1 MDKQRAKKIYKRL
14 QQFCPD
20 AQCSLRFD
28 NPLQLLIATILSAQ
42 CTDVRVNMVTPLLF
56 AKYKTVADFAQVRRE
71 ELEQVIQST
80 GFYRNKAKN
89 IQECC
94 QQLIERHAGEVPG
107 DLDSLVALPGVGRK
121 TANVVLG
128 NGFGRSEGIVVDTHV
143 LRLAQRIGLSSEKTP
158 EKVEKDLISLFP
170 RKNWVEISHLLIQLG
185 RQICKARNPDHQHC
199 PLIDLCLSA
208 RTEKGK

>member
-1 MDKQRAKKIYKRL
+1 MDKQTAKEIFKRL

-42 CTDVRVNMVTPLLF
+42 CTDIRVNMVTPGLF
-56 AKYKTVADFAQVRRE
+56 AKYKTVVDFAQVPRE
-71 ELEQVIQST
+71 ELEQAIQST

-94 QQLIERHAGEVPG
+94 QQLIERHEGEVPG

-128 NGFGRSEGIVVDTHV
+128 NGFGRLEGIAVDTHV

-170 RKNWVEISHLLIQLG
+170 KKNWVEISHLLIQLG
-185 RQICKARNPDHQHC
+185 RQICKAQNPNHQHC
-199 PLIDLCLSA
+199 PLVDLCPSA
-208 RTEKGK
+208 NATKGK